1 MAKNDN
7 LTDFLTDVANAIR
20 EKKGTTDLIN
30 PQDFNAEIRKLAGL
44 SAVEKVSH
52 TNLSN
57 YMTEIAST
65 LREVEGSSAL
75 INPQDFADKIR
86 AIQNNDETYTELSSL
101 EGNGV
106 DYIIIPYYCNI
117 YDRMEIKFSNK
128 GYPQLVC
135 GALDSAMP
143 VTILIS
149 QLSKGYIRWGN
160 SSATLVGGIP
170 GQNSGTGRICKLG
183 MTSSSP
189 YKNTEWRA
197 SSVIATLKTFSN
209 EPSDIC
215 STKPLHFFA
224 ANKMDSD
231 EIDTRYFKGELYSV
245 QIWDVRNPNVIKL
258 DLIPVENSSGERG
271 LYDKISK
278 TFYGSSNPNGTGFR

>member
-7 LTDFLTDVANAIR
+7 LTDFLADVADAIR

-30 PQDFNAEIRKLAGL
+30 PQDFNAEIRELAGL

-57 YMTEIAST
+57 YMTEIANS

-86 AIQNNDETYTELSSL
+86 AIQDETYTELYSL

-117 YDRMEIKFSNK
+117 YDRMEIKFSNN

-135 GALDSAMP
+135 GAVDSAMP

-149 QLSKGYIRWGN
+149 QSTKGYIRWGN
-160 SSATLVGGIP
+160 SSATFVGGMP
-170 GQNSGTGRICKLG
+170 SRGSGSATCKLG
-183 MTSSSP
+183 MISTSP
-189 YKNTEWRA
+189 YNNTEWRA
-197 SSVIATLKTFSN
+197 SSERVTLKTFSN
-209 EPSDIC
+209 APSDIC

-231 EIDTRYFKGELYSV
+231 EIDTRYFQGELCSV